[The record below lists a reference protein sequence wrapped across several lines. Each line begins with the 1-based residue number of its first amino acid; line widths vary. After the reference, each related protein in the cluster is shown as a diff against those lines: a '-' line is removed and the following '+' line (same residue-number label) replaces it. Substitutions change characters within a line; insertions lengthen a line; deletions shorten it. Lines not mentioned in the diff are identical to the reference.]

1 EFSPRGGSS
10 PFTRFVLSA
19 FVMVGA
25 LMFLGCPLRL
35 VLRLAGGDLN
45 AILGLVGFV
54 AGIGAG
60 IFFLNKG
67 FNLKKSY
74 KLGKL
79 EGSLFPITMIGLF
92 ALLVAAPSFLFFS
105 QKGPGAA
112 VAPLLLSLGIGLVV
126 GALAQRTRLCTV
138 GGIRDM
144 LLFKDS
150 HLLIGFI
157 AIFAVTLVGNLVL
170 NKFNLGFEGQ
180 PIAHA
185 DGLWNFLGM
194 SLVGWASVL
203 LGGCPLRQLIL
214 AGEGNTDS
222 AVSVMGLIVGAAF
235 AHNFALASSPAGPT
249 PNGQIAVIV
258 GLVVTLIISWRNS
271 EFLTKA

>member
-1 EFSPRGGSS
+1 
-10 PFTRFVLSA
+10 
-19 FVMVGA
+19 MVGA